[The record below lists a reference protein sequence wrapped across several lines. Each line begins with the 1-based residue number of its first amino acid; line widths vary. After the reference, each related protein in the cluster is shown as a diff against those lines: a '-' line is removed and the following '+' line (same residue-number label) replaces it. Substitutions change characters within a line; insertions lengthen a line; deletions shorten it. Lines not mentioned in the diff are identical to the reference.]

1 MNRNNFLNIKNKDL
15 VDLIISR
22 KGGKLT
28 SDIIDIILTKPH
40 NANEISKMLKV
51 DYNTIIYHTKIMEEQ
66 ECITKKQQRR
76 TKYIHPSDKLIN
88 NLDEYNYIKKFID
101 KK

>member
-66 ECITKKQQRR
+66 DFITKKQYRR
-76 TKYIHPSDKLIN
+76 TKYIHPGDKLIN
-88 NLDEYNYIKKFID
+88 SLDEYYYIKKFIN
-101 KK
+101 K